1 MIWIY
6 LINNIANR
14 IFFTFSYTKLLQ
26 ALVMTDA
33 LSQSTVTVDFEFFDW
48 DLEKETISA
57 FVSFTFPIFY
67 ITWSSWGHFFF
78 VSF

>member
-1 MIWIY
+1 
-6 LINNIANR
+6 
-14 IFFTFSYTKLLQ
+14 
-26 ALVMTDA
+26 MTDA